1 MSPVS
6 IFTAR
11 KSILR
16 PGVATAL
23 LLAACPAS
31 AQEVLELE
39 TISVEADKGGVQQSG
54 GQKGEA
60 IGTSANV
67 ATKIDAPIAET
78 PRSVSVVTEQRLED
92 QGVQDVDDALLY
104 VPGVYGAAFGRD
116 TRGDFS
122 LIRGVA
128 PVQLVNG
135 LRSNFGF
142 YNNPRINPFTL
153 QSVEI
158 IKGPASVLYGSN
170 ATGGVINLNS
180 KLPEAQRSNEVFVEY
195 GSFNRKQIGF
205 DLSGPIDPGAT
216 MQYRVIGIGRDSD
229 TQVDFSEDDSIV
241 LAPSFTW
248 QPTTETRLTV
258 LGNFQK
264 DDGQPTSRFVPI
276 QGSLLPTP
284 SGHFIGTRQFFGE
297 PGFDK
302 YIAEGA
308 AITGILEHRFNSIF
322 SIDARA
328 RYSSSSVAYDQI
340 WPAFGVPYQADGRS
354 RSRTL
359 YSARN
364 EAESFVSDARL
375 KAEFETGFVRH
386 QAVFGFDYQ
395 NATLDSDVGNGV
407 MPPIDLITPVHGA
420 PIPAVARTNSPKRD
434 IEQIGFYAIDRM
446 SINDRLFISF
456 GARHD
461 SYSQTTRGS
470 ALPGTEADKFS
481 GSAGILYKF
490 DSGIAPYVSYS
501 TSFDPVAPD
510 SFGFT
515 YVPVEGEQIEAA
527 VKYQIPG
534 TPTLL
539 TAAVFDLKQKNR
551 QVINPDFGPGQPTY
565 LQTGEA
571 SIRGVE
577 LDIQTAFDDFE
588 LLAGYTHLETE
599 DKATGFALANVP
611 EHQASA
617 WLTYRPREGALHG
630 FVAGVGVR
638 YVGESRDGKDN
649 YVTPSYTLFD
659 AQIGYE
665 TERYSAKLNVQN
677 IADEIY
683 LTTCLSRGDCF
694 YGERRT
700 VSLRLSGKF

>member
-1 MSPVS
+1 MS

-16 PGVATAL
+16 SGIATGL
-23 LLAACPAS
+23 LFAVACPVS

-39 TISVEADKGGVQQSG
+39 SITVEADKGGVQQSG

-60 IGTSANV
+60 IGTSTNT
-67 ATKIDAPIAET
+67 ATKLDAPIIET

-104 VPGVYGAAFGRD
+104 VPGVYGAAYGRD

-158 IKGPASVLYGSN
+158 IKGPSSVLYGSN
-170 ATGGVINLNS
+170 ATGGVFNLNS
-180 KLPEAQRSNEVFVEY
+180 KMPEPVRNNEVFVEY
-195 GSFNRKQIGF
+195 GTFNRKQFGF
-205 DLSGPIDPGAT
+205 DLTGPIDPGAT
-216 MQYRVIGIGRDSD
+216 MQYRIIGIGRDSD
-229 TQVDFSEDDSIV
+229 TQVDYSEDNSIV

-248 QPTTETRLTV
+248 QPSTETRLTV

-264 DDGQPTSRFVPI
+264 DIGQPTSRFVPI

-284 SGHFIGTRQFFGE
+284 GGDFIGTRQFFGE

-302 YIAEGA
+302 YIVEGA
-308 AITGILEHRFNSIF
+308 AVTGILEHRFNSIF
-322 SIDARA
+322 SFDARA
-328 RYSSSSVAYDQI
+328 RYSISSGAYDQI

-364 EAESFVSDARL
+364 EAESFVSDTRL
-375 KAEFETGFVRH
+375 KAEFETGFVKH
-386 QAVFGFDYQ
+386 QAAFGFDYQ
-395 NATLDSDVGNGV
+395 NATIDSDTGGGV
-407 MPPIDLITPVHGA
+407 MPAIDLITPVYGA
-420 PIPAVARTNSPKRD
+420 PIPAFTRTNNPAQD
-434 IEQIGFYAIDRM
+434 NEQIGFYAIDRM
-446 SINDRLFISF
+446 TINDRLFISL

-470 ALPGTEADKFS
+470 SFPGTEADKFS

-515 YVPVEGEQIEAA
+515 YVPVEGEQIEAGI
-527 VKYQIPG
+527 KYQIPG

-539 TAAVFDLKQKNR
+539 TAAVFDLTQKNR
-551 QVINPDFGPGQPTY
+551 QVINPDFGPGRPNY

-577 LDIQTAFDDFE
+577 LDVQTVFHDFE
-588 LLAGYTHLETE
+588 FLAGYTHLETE
-599 DKATGFALANVP
+599 DEATGFALASVP

-617 WLTYRPREGALHG
+617 WLTYRPREGALQG

-638 YVGESRDGKDN
+638 YVGESLDGRDN

-677 IADEIY
+677 IADETY

-700 VSLRLSGKF
+700 VSLRVSGKF